1 MSLSFQV
8 FMELHG
14 TIRRL
19 TEYWG
24 GGRMAFKCCHQQYG
38 TLHYVTDPLNPSKH
52 DYLNF

>member
-14 TIRRL
+14 VPGGGG
-19 TEYWG
+19 EG
-24 GGRMAFKCCHQQYG
+24 GGRMAFKCCYQQYG